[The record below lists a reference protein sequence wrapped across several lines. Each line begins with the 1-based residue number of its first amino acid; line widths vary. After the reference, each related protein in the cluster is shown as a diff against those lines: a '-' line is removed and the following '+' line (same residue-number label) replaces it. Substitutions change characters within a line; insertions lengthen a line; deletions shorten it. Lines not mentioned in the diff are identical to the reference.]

1 MPTTLLCNA
10 RVVDG
15 TGAPWFRGSVRL
27 DGGEIA
33 AVHRVSDPATGA
45 DRVVDVDGNVLAPGF
60 IDTHSHSDL
69 QLFADG
75 TLAPKVRQGITTEIL
90 GQDGFSMA
98 PMHREGG
105 AEEWQDQLAGLAG
118 RVDREWTWGGVDA
131 YLEAVEAAG
140 VAPNVGTLVG
150 HGTVRFNVLGMADR
164 EPTDGE
170 LTEMGALVD
179 EALADGAFGL
189 STALV
194 ITPCSYAT
202 TAELT
207 RLAEELGPYGRPFVA
222 HIRSERGDIWNALD
236 EFVDVGADADVP
248 VHLSHF
254 KLGGPP
260 QHGKADRALAV
271 VEATRDRGIDF
282 SADQYPYTAS
292 NTLLSYVLPPWVHAD
307 GPEGALAYLADESA
321 RERIRA
327 DIERDRIDGWDN
339 PGAYSGWDNVV
350 IASVES
356 DRNGDVE
363 GESVATL
370 AERRDTDPVDV
381 VCDLLFEEELGV
393 SVINHFIDE
402 GDVRDILASE
412 RVNVITDGLFG
423 GNPHPRVYGAFPR
436 VLGRYV
442 REAGILSLEEAV
454 RKMTSLP
461 ARSMGLDRK
470 GLVRPGLDADLV
482 VFDPEVVASPA
493 TYDQPRQFPTGI
505 YHVLVDGEFVVRD
518 GDTTGRTPGAA
529 LRASSPPSGAESG
542 SSAES
547 GTGP

>member
-1 MPTTLLCNA
+1 MSTTLVQNA

-15 TGAPWFRGSVRL
+15 TGAPWFHGALSL
-27 DGGEIA
+27 ADGEIES
-33 AVHRVSDPATGA
+33 VHRVPEPSVRAES
-45 DRVVDVDGNVLAPGF
+45 VVDAADNVVSPGF

-69 QLFADG
+69 QLFTNA
-75 TLAPKVRQGITTEIL
+75 TLAPKIRQGITTEIL

-98 PMHREGG
+98 PMYRDGG
-105 AEEWQDQLAGLAG
+105 AQDWQDQLAGLAG
-118 RVDREWTWGGVDA
+118 RVDHEWTWGGVADYLDA
-131 YLEAVEAAG
+131 IDAAG

-150 HGTVRFNVLGMADR
+150 HGAVRFNVLGMEDR
-164 EPTDGE
+164 DPSDEE
-170 LTEMGALVD
+170 LAEMCDLVTEAA
-179 EALADGAFGL
+179 EEGAFGL

-207 RLAEELGPYGRPFVA
+207 ALAGELEPYGRPFVA

-236 EFVDVGADADVP
+236 EFVDVGAAANVP

-260 QHGKADRALAV
+260 QHGKADRALAL

-292 NTLLSYVLPPWVHAD
+292 NTLLSYVLPPWTHAE
-307 GPEGALAYLADESA
+307 GPEQTVEYLQDEEA
-321 RERIRA
+321 RQRIRA
-327 DIERDRIDGWDN
+327 DIEQDRIDGWDN
-339 PGAYSGWDNVV
+339 PGAYSGWENVV
-350 IASVES
+350 IASVEGEA
-356 DRNGDVE
+356 NEDVE

-370 AERRDTDPVDV
+370 AERWETEPVYA
-381 VCDLLFEEELGV
+381 VCDLLVEEDLGV

-402 GDVRDILASE
+402 EDVRAILESE

-436 VLGRYV
+436 VLGKYV
-442 REAGILSLEEAV
+442 REAGLLSLEEAV

-461 ARSMGLDRK
+461 ARSMGLDTK
-470 GLVRPGLDADLV
+470 GVIRPGMDADLV
-482 VFDPEVVASPA
+482 VFNPETVASPA
-493 TYDQPRQFPTGI
+493 TYENPRQHPKGI
-505 YHVLVDGEFVVRD
+505 YHVLVDGKFVVRD
-518 GDTTGRTPGAA
+518 GETTGATPGTA
-529 LRASSPPSGAESG
+529 LRA
-542 SSAES
+542 
-547 GTGP
+547 

>member
-1 MPTTLLCNA
+1 MSSILLRNA

-15 TGAPWFRGSVRL
+15 TGAPWFRGAVRL
-27 DGGEIA
+27 EDGTITEISRAPDPDGG
-33 AVHRVSDPATGA
+33 A
-45 DRVVDVDGNVLAPGF
+45 DTAVDVDGDVVAPGF

-69 QLFADG
+69 QLFETP
-75 TLAPKVRQGITTEIL
+75 TLAPKVRQGITTEML

-98 PMHREGG
+98 PMHRDGG
-105 AEEWQDQLAGLAG
+105 AAEWETQLAGLAG
-118 RVDREWTWGGVDA
+118 RVDREWTWGSVAD
-131 YLEAVEAAG
+131 YLEAVETDG

-150 HGTVRFNVLGMADR
+150 HGTVRFNVLGMEDSP
-164 EPTDGE
+164 PTDDE
-170 LTEMGALVD
+170 LAEMRGLVRD
-179 EALADGAFGL
+179 AMDDGAFGL

-194 ITPCSYAT
+194 ITPCSFAE
-202 TAELT
+202 TAELEQ
-207 RLAEELGPYGRPFVA
+207 LAAELAPYGRPFVA

-236 EFVDVGADADVP
+236 EFVDIGAEAGVP

-260 QHGKADRALAV
+260 QQGKADRALGF
-271 VEATRDRGIDF
+271 VETTRDRGIDF

-292 NTLLSYVLPPWVHAD
+292 NTLLSYVLPPWVHAE
-307 GPEGALAYLADESA
+307 GPEETLAYLRDDEA

-339 PGAYSGWDNVV
+339 PGAYSGWENVV

-356 DRNGDVE
+356 DRNEDIE
-363 GESVATL
+363 GASVADL
-370 AERRDTDPVDV
+370 AARRDTDPVFA
-381 VCDLLFEEELGV
+381 VCDLLAEEDLGV

-402 GDVRDILASE
+402 TDVREILASE

-436 VLGRYV
+436 VLGKYV
-442 REAGILSLEEAV
+442 REAGLLSLEEAV

-470 GLVRPGLDADLV
+470 GILRPGMDADLV

-493 TYDQPRQFPTGI
+493 TYDQPRQHPKGI
-505 YHVLVDGEFVVRD
+505 YHVLVDGTFVVRD
-518 GDTTGRTPGAA
+518 GETTGHTPGSA
-529 LRASSPPSGAESG
+529 LRA
-542 SSAES
+542 
-547 GTGP
+547 